1 LRPSFF
7 INILIKGNLRIKMKA
22 LSQSEYGELRNLYE
36 SIYTPK
42 VDLSEEVLDEIFD
55 ELVDEYIEEG
65 YSEEDAIEIV
75 DEAIDIYIDESLCE
89 ASDSYYDSA
98 VRASKKAAQ
107 GIDKAARQ
115 KRRAGQVRYAK
126 RKAGEALKRAGDKVK
141 GAVAG
146 AQIAGSI
153 AKDEVKRAGRKAA
166 HAVTSAPGKAKAS
179 VDRKKKGI
187 KGFIKRQAQKV
198 VDRMSEELEAI
209 GEDSRRMSNKQHT
222 QRVRSNIKSFGSNYT
237 PPSNYDPDANRGQGE
252 VVTRKQ
258 MEKKRRKSLRQEEF
272 DAFDIVLEFLQV
284 EGYAETLEEAEWIM
298 ANLIDEESIDIVLG
312 EADSL
317 AAMQARREKR
327 LAAQRKREG
336 TTSTGRDFGHDY
348 SLTSAQQKARR
359 DAEYKAGMK
368 KEEFEAWLDEAMSSY
383 DRNRKRAAERA
394 AARNAARDAG
404 KTGAVPGVGYVTP
417 RRERETYVD
426 SAGTTRHKS
435 GAKMPKD

>member
-1 LRPSFF
+1 
-7 INILIKGNLRIKMKA
+7 MKA

-42 VDLSEEVLDEIFD
+42 VDLTEELLDEIFD

-126 RKAGEALKRAGDKVK
+126 RKAGEAFKRGKELAGAAKAGASLAKDFAGD
-141 GAVAG
+141 
-146 AQIAGSI
+146 
-153 AKDEVKRAGRKAA
+153 ELRRAGRKAL
-166 HAVTSAPGKAKAS
+166 HAVTSAPDKAKAS

-198 VDRMSEELEAI
+198 VNRMSEELEAI

-237 PPSNYDPDANRGQGE
+237 PPSNYDPDANRGKGE
-252 VVTRKQ
+252 VLTAKQ
-258 MEKKRRKSLRQEEF
+258 MEKKRRKALRQEE
-272 DAFDIVLEFLQV
+272 LEATGLFS
-284 EGYAETLEEAEWIM
+284 EMEIESIMEAEM
-298 ANLIDEESIDIVLG
+298 S
-312 EADSL
+312 
-317 AAMQARREKR
+317 
-327 LAAQRKREG
+327 
-336 TTSTGRDFGHDY
+336 
-348 SLTSAQQKARR
+348 
-359 DAEYKAGMK
+359 
-368 KEEFEAWLDEAMSSY
+368 EAMSSY
-383 DRNRKRAAERA
+383 DRNRKRAAQRA

-426 SAGTTRHKS
+426 SAGITRHKS
-435 GAKMPKD
+435 GAKMPKEEFELDENRRAARAAGGYKDDSKKQTDPSKAGFTGISNSIADIMRQNKEIEARKKK

>member
-1 LRPSFF
+1 MAS
-7 INILIKGNLRIKMKA
+7 
-22 LSQSEYGELRNLYE
+22 LSQSEYGDLRSLYE
-36 SIYTPK
+36 SIYTPA
-42 VDLSEEVLDEIFD
+42 VEHDDILTEELIDEVSN
-55 ELVDEYIEEG
+55 ELVEELIEEG

-126 RKAGEALKRAGDKVK
+126 RKAGEALKAAGDKVK

-153 AKDEVKRAGRKAA
+153 AKDETKRAGRKAA

-179 VDRKKKGI
+179 FDRKKKGI

-237 PPSNYDPDANRGQGE
+237 PPSNYDPDANRGKGE
-252 VVTRKQ
+252 VLTAKQ
-258 MEKKRRKSLRQEEF
+258 MEKKRRKALRQEE
-272 DAFDIVLEFLQV
+272 
-284 EGYAETLEEAEWIM
+284 LEETGLFSEMEIEAIMEAEM
-298 ANLIDEESIDIVLG
+298 S
-312 EADSL
+312 
-317 AAMQARREKR
+317 
-327 LAAQRKREG
+327 
-336 TTSTGRDFGHDY
+336 
-348 SLTSAQQKARR
+348 
-359 DAEYKAGMK
+359 
-368 KEEFEAWLDEAMSSY
+368 EAMSSY
-383 DRNRKRAAERA
+383 DRNRKRAAQRA